1 MESSVATW
9 LALGGTAPAT
19 TDRLE
24 LREHIEWKL
33 VRLNALRP
41 YSNRRPSAPK
51 CPTQADGKAS
61 NPFLMRRWSKLFIP
75 TLREAPADAEVASHK
90 FLLRAGYIRQLG
102 AGIYNYLF
110 LGQRSLNKITAIVRE
125 EMDKIGQEFY
135 LPGILPREPWEESGR
150 WTGMGDNMFR
160 LKDRKGADLC
170 LGMTHEEIM
179 TSIARGELRSY
190 KQLPQIWYQIQTK
203 FRDEP
208 RPKSGL
214 LRVRQFIMKDSY
226 SFDIDKAGL
235 DKSFD
240 LHDEVYRR
248 IFTRCGLKFV
258 AVEADSGA
266 MGGSQSQE
274 FMVYTDAGED
284 LIAGCP
290 VCGYAANLEKATS
303 RLEPV
308 TEMEATG
315 DGKPELVHTP
325 GCAAITD
332 VAAFFKISPA
342 SDIKCVAYM
351 ALKRGVADEPDTW
364 HGVAAFLRG
373 DHQVNETKLLGAIGG
388 SELRTMHAEE
398 LEQYF
403 HGPAGYLGPVGL
415 APTAKPLEAGLTVV
429 VDKALEGRQ
438 NMVCGANKVD
448 YHLRNVTPGRDFGWT
463 LSAGIRSVNEGEGC
477 PKKYETSPNHEE
489 QVIHPRRPDG
499 FCTGTLVVGK
509 AVEVGHIFKLGYKYS
524 ESMGARV
531 LDENGKEVTPIMG
544 SYGIGIERILTAA
557 IEQSNDANG
566 FWLPASIAP
575 FTVVVTVTN
584 MADAALRETGETLAA
599 ELESAGLD
607 VLLDDRD
614 ERAGVKFKDADL
626 VGIPFR
632 INVGKKAAS
641 GQVEL
646 VTRKLSQGPK
656 AGPGSPPAGSE
667 DVALGDVLTLLKRR
681 IEEED
686 LLSDAGLQP

>member
-1 MESSVATW
+1 M
-9 LALGGTAPAT
+9 
-19 TDRLE
+19 
-24 LREHIEWKL
+24 H
-33 VRLNALRP
+33 
-41 YSNRRPSAPK
+41 
-51 CPTQADGKAS
+51 
-61 NPFLMRRWSKLFIP
+61 RWSKLFVP
-75 TLREAPADAEVASHK
+75 TLREAPADAEVASHR

-110 LGQRSLNKITAIVRE
+110 LGQRSLNKIIGIVRE
-125 EMDKIGQEFY
+125 EMDKIAQEFY
-135 LPGILPREPWEESGR
+135 LPGILPRDLWEQSGR
-150 WTGMGDNMFR
+150 WTGMGENMFR

-179 TSIARGELRSY
+179 TAIARNELRSY

-214 LRVRQFIMKDSY
+214 LRVRQFTMKDSY
-226 SFDIDKAGL
+226 SFDLNPAGL

-240 LHDEVYRR
+240 LHDAVYRR

-284 LIAGCP
+284 LIASCP

-308 TEMEATG
+308 AEMEPTG

-351 ALKRGVADEPDTW
+351 GSNVPPGMYAGDLLRPIV
-364 HGVAAFLRG
+364 AFLRG
-373 DHQVNETKLLGAIGG
+373 DHQVNETKLMAATGAVFLRPMEPAEVERYFNGPGG
-388 SELRTMHAEE
+388 
-398 LEQYF
+398 F
-403 HGPAGYLGPVGL
+403 LGPVGL
-415 APTAKPLEAGLTVV
+415 KNVLEPEFVPSLFETHQAFAEGKANRQTIKLFREDGNGLKTIVV
-429 VDKALEGRQ
+429 VDHGLEGRT
-438 NMVCGANKVD
+438 NMVCGANKLD
-448 YHLRNVTPGRDFGWT
+448 YHLRNVTPGRDFTWT
-463 LSAGIRSVNEGEGC
+463 LSADIRSVNEGEAC
-477 PKKYETSPNHEE
+477 PQDNCGGK
-489 QVIHPRRPDG
+489 
-499 FCTGTLVVGK
+499 LVVGK

-524 ESMGARV
+524 ESLGARV
-531 LDENGKEVTPIMG
+531 LDENGKEITPIMG

-584 MADAALRETGETLAA
+584 VADTALRETGEKLAT
-599 ELESAGLD
+599 ELEAAGLD

-626 VGIPFR
+626 VGIPYR

-641 GQVEL
+641 GVVEL
-646 VTRKLSQGPK
+646 VRRATATSTDIPLSEVAAQVK
-656 AGPGSPPAGSE
+656 ERVQE
-667 DVALGDVLTLLKRR
+667 DALLTQV
-681 IEEED
+681 
-686 LLSDAGLQP
+686 DA